1 MEGDNGGIFMG
12 NMNRFALKF
21 MGLPLIN
28 PLILASAPPT
38 ATPAMIERAFETGWA
53 GAVIKTLIDEP
64 VRNLS
69 NRFGI
74 NKIGSR
80 MAAFK
85 NIELLSEIPPEVWF
99 NGVVHLKNKFPDRL
113 IIGSIMADAHD
124 FDGWRR
130 LALGCQESGMDMV
143 ELNFSCPN
151 GYPER
156 GKGCAIGQNE
166 IIAAD
171 IVRNIKADRRIT
183 IPIVPKLTPN
193 VTDISFIG
201 EELVRAGA
209 DAFCAIN
216 TVPSLLGFDLST
228 LCPRVNV
235 DGYSATG
242 GYSGPGI
249 KPIALRCIYD
259 LVCKPGIPVMGC
271 GGCMTGDDVVEFL
284 LLGAGAVQLATA
296 VMFNGYPLIEQLLS
310 KILDFMD
317 RHGFETIAG
326 FQGLG
331 LERIKRF
338 DQLNS
343 EYRTMAVIDTEKCKR
358 CQKCFIACRDGGYQ
372 AISILS
378 DVASPLVDSE
388 KCVGCSLCSLV
399 CPFDAIHMKE
409 K

>member
-1 MEGDNGGIFMG
+1 
-12 NMNRFALKF
+12 MNQFALKF
-21 MGLPLIN
+21 MGFPLIN

-38 ATPAMIERAFETGWA
+38 ATPAMIERAFEAGWA

-64 VRNLS
+64 VINLS

-74 NKIGSR
+74 NKIGAR
-80 MAAFK
+80 MYAFK
-85 NIELLSEIPPEVWF
+85 NIELLSEISPDEWF
-99 NGVVHLKNKFPDRL
+99 RGVERLKTKFPDRM
-113 IIGSIMADAHD
+113 IIGSIMADARD

-130 LALGCQESGMDMV
+130 LAWGCQKSGMDMV

-166 IIAAD
+166 VVASD
-171 IVRNIKADRRIT
+171 IVRNIKADDRIA

-193 VTDISFIG
+193 VTDLSFIG
-201 EELVRAGA
+201 EELAKAGA

-228 LCPRVNV
+228 LNPRVNV
-235 DGYSATG
+235 DGYSVTG

-249 KPIALRCIYD
+249 KPIALRCVYD

-271 GGCMTGDDVVEFL
+271 GGCMTGDDVIEFL

-296 VMFNGYPLIEQLLS
+296 VMFEGYSLIDKLQLG
-310 KILDFMD
+310 IHGFMD
-317 RHGFETIAG
+317 RHGFETIAD

-331 LERIKRF
+331 LERISRF
-338 DQLNS
+338 DQLDS
-343 EYRTMAVIDTEKCKR
+343 EYRTMAVIDPEKCKR
-358 CQKCFIACRDGGYQ
+358 CQKCFISCRDGGYQ
-372 AISILS
+372 AISAAS
-378 DVASPLVDSE
+378 DVDVPLVDSDT
-388 KCVGCSLCSLV
+388 CAGCSLCSLV
-399 CPFDAIHMKE
+399 CPFDAIYMTE